1 MTLLAILALTLLFG
15 LLGWL
20 LALAHRHFHLAGDP
34 LTEEINALLPQIQCG
49 QCGFP
54 GCRPYAEAIAH
65 GAADINQCPPGG
77 TETIR
82 LLAQTL
88 FSSRKEAIALR
99 SSCCP

>member
-54 GCRPYAEAIAH
+54 GSARPDDRSAGLAH
-65 GAADINQCPPGG
+65 GERCGG
-77 TETIR
+77 VER
-82 LLAQTL
+82 
-88 FSSRKEAIALR
+88 
-99 SSCCP
+99 P